1 MAYLQPLSYT
11 QIPPNYIRLLRINKD
26 ITNPEVGSLEVVS
39 LDQAPP
45 FYALSHSWGTQVQ
58 SAAVQVEGHVL
69 YLTPG
74 LAAGLRVF
82 KELAIEESSLSP
94 PLRYIW
100 IDSICVNQ
108 ESLSDRS
115 SQVAL
120 MRRIY
125 STSTTTLVWLG
136 TELDW
141 GPSAWKL
148 VEQIYE
154 VFHSRHPDAQTEADI
169 PVRICSDSSHAETGL
184 PVWDHE
190 SWGHLKQL
198 MDIEWFS
205 RIWVVQEVVLS
216 SRDPIIICGNRLYP
230 WHHLHWAS
238 TWMRRAG
245 YMRLPQIPER
255 LLNVNIMGNLRN
267 CLTKWPLDA
276 LMSFT
281 QTKFHATD
289 QRDKIFGLLGMA
301 AECQDG
307 SLMPEALRPDYSV
320 DTAQTY
326 LKVARFLLQN
336 GSSLAILTR
345 ARGAVGSPMRRQ
357 RLYDLTGLPS
367 WAPDWSDFRVFNKG
381 IRASLARVHFSDP
394 EKAPHLGFP
403 DSYTASARLGI
414 KVYESE
420 DSSVLRVGGAKLAT
434 VTKVYSFDDNEVSKD
449 EFELVLKLKIRNA
462 WNTFLSCLTL
472 ETADVISCATR
483 FIKTTTAER
492 HGLIGRSWDQS
503 LKDGMAYLLSLLETS
518 DDQIALPFLD
528 GDKRKSIEL
537 LRPLSVGGQP
547 EEYAFLACTYCFNR
561 SFLVASTGNIGIGP
575 SDTQVGDCISVIL
588 GGDVPYV
595 IRNDWT
601 WWSLVGEMY
610 LDGYMNG
617 EAVRAIEAG
626 RIQDEILDIK

>member
-1 MAYLQPLSYT
+1 MACLQPLSYT
-11 QIPPNYIRLLRINKD
+11 QIPPDHIRLLRINTD
-26 ITNPEVGSLEVVS
+26 ITEQDVGSLEVVS

-58 SAAVQVEGHVL
+58 SAAIQVEGHVL
-69 YLTPG
+69 FLTPG

-82 KELAIEESSLSP
+82 QELAIEESSLNP

-108 ESLSDRS
+108 ESLADRS

-125 STSTTTLVWLG
+125 STSITTLVWLG
-136 TELDW
+136 TEFVW

-148 VEQIYE
+148 VEQIYK
-154 VFHSRHPDAQTEADI
+154 VFHSRNPDAQTEADI
-169 PVRICSDSSHAETGL
+169 PVTICSDSSHAETGL
-184 PVWDHE
+184 PAWDHE
-190 SWGHLKQL
+190 SWGHLRQL

-216 SRDPIIICGNRLYP
+216 PRDPIIICGNRLYP
-230 WHHLHWAS
+230 WQHLHWTSA
-238 TWMRRAG
+238 WMRRAG
-245 YMRLPQIPER
+245 YMRLSQIPER

-289 QRDKIFGLLGMA
+289 QRDKIYGLLGMA
-301 AECQDG
+301 AECQAA

-326 LKVARFLLQN
+326 LRVARFLLQN

-345 ARGAVGSPMRRQ
+345 ARGAEGSPMRRQ
-357 RLYDLTGLPS
+357 RIYDLTGLPS
-367 WAPDWSDFRVFNKG
+367 WAPDWSDFLVYNKG

-394 EKAPHLGFP
+394 ERSPNLGFP
-403 DSYTASARLGI
+403 SNYTASAGLGL
-414 KVYESE
+414 KLYGSE

-434 VTKVYSFDDNEVSKD
+434 VTQVYSFDESEVSKD
-449 EFELVLKLKIRNA
+449 EFELVLESKIRNA
-462 WNTFLSCLTL
+462 WNVFVSCLTS
-472 ETADVISCATR
+472 EAADMVSCATS

-503 LKDGMAYLLSLLETS
+503 LKDGMAYLLRLLENS
-518 DDQIALPFLD
+518 AEKIAIPFLH
-528 GDKRKSIEL
+528 GDRRRSIEL
-537 LRPLSVGGQP
+537 LRPLSVRGQP

-575 SDTQVGDCISVIL
+575 SDTQAGDCISVIL

-595 IRNDWT
+595 IRNNWA
-601 WWSLVGEMY
+601 WWSFVGEMY
-610 LDGYMNG
+610 LNGYMNG
-617 EAVRAIEAG
+617 QAVRAIEAG
-626 RIQDEILDIK
+626 HIQDEVLDVK

>member
-1 MAYLQPLSYT
+1 MAGLQPLSYT
-11 QIPPNYIRLLRINKD
+11 QIPSNHIRLLRLNTD
-26 ITNPEVGSLEVVS
+26 ITNPSVGTLEVVD

-58 SAAVQVEGHVL
+58 SVAVQVEGNLL

-74 LAAGLRVF
+74 LSAGLRMF
-82 KELAIEESSLSP
+82 KGLAIEEYSLSP

-108 ESLSDRS
+108 ESLADRS

-125 STSTTTLVWLG
+125 STSITTLVWLG
-136 TELDW
+136 TELAW

-148 VEQIYE
+148 VEQIYD
-154 VFHSRHPDAQTEADI
+154 VFHSRHPASQTEADI

-184 PVWDHE
+184 PQWDHE

-216 SRDPIIICGNRLYP
+216 PRDPIIICGNRLYP
-230 WHHLHWAS
+230 WHHLHWTSA
-238 TWMRRAG
+238 WMRRAG

-267 CLTKWPLDA
+267 SLTKWPLDA

-357 RLYDLTGLPS
+357 RVYDLAGLPS

-394 EKAPHLGFP
+394 EKAPNLGFP
-403 DSYTASARLGI
+403 DNFNASAGLGI
-414 KVYESE
+414 KLYKS
-420 DSSVLRVGGAKLAT
+420 DDNSVLRVGGEKLAT
-434 VTKVYSFDDNEVSKD
+434 VTKVYSFDENEVSKD
-449 EFELVLKLKIRNA
+449 EFELVLESKIRNA
-462 WNTFLSCLTL
+462 WNTFVSSLTSD
-472 ETADVISCATR
+472 TADMVTCVTR
-483 FIKTTTAER
+483 FIRTTTAER
-492 HGLIGRSWDQS
+492 HGLVERSWDQS

-518 DDQIALPFLD
+518 DDRIALSFFN

-537 LRPLSVGGQP
+537 LRQLSVGGQS

-561 SFLVASTGNIGIGP
+561 SFLVASIGNIGIGP

-595 IRNDWT
+595 IREDWT

-617 EAVRAIEAG
+617 EAVRAIEDG
-626 RIQDEILDIK
+626 HMQEEILEIK

>member
-1 MAYLQPLSYT
+1 MAGLQPLSYT
-11 QIPPNYIRLLRINKD
+11 QIPPDHIRLLRLNTD
-26 ITNPEVGSLEVVS
+26 LTNPDVGSLEVVD

-74 LAAGLRVF
+74 LAAGLQVF
-82 KELAIEESSLSP
+82 KGLAIEEYSLSP
-94 PLRYIW
+94 PLR
-100 IDSICVNQ
+100 SFFTG
-108 ESLSDRS
+108 SSD
-115 SQVAL
+115 AKDL
-120 MRRIY
+120 FNLDNNIY
-125 STSTTTLVWLG
+125 
-136 TELDW
+136 D
-141 GPSAWKL
+141 
-148 VEQIYE
+148 
-154 VFHSRHPDAQTEADI
+154 VFHSRHPAAKTETDI
-169 PVRICSDSSHAETGL
+169 PRRIYSDSWHAETGL
-184 PVWDHE
+184 PEWKHE

-216 SRDPIIICGNRLYP
+216 PRDPIIICGNRLYP
-230 WHHLHWAS
+230 WHHLHWTSA
-238 TWMRRAG
+238 WMRRTG

-307 SLMPEALRPDYSV
+307 SLMPEALRPDYGV

-357 RLYDLTGLPS
+357 RVYDLTDLPS

-403 DSYTASARLGI
+403 DNFNASAGLGI
-414 KVYESE
+414 KLYKSE
-420 DSSVLRVGGAKLAT
+420 DNSVLRVGGEKLAT
-434 VTKVYSFDDNEVSKD
+434 VTKVYSFDENEVSKD
-449 EFELVLKLKIRNA
+449 EFELVLESKIRNA
-462 WNTFLSCLTL
+462 WNTFVSSLASDI
-472 ETADVISCATR
+472 ADMVACVTR
-483 FIKTTTAER
+483 FIRTTTADR

-503 LKDGMAYLLSLLETS
+503 LKDGMAFLLSLLETN
-518 DDQIALPFLD
+518 DDQIALPFFG

-537 LRPLSVGGQP
+537 LRPLSVGGKP
-547 EEYAFLACTYCFNR
+547 EEYAFLACNYCFNR

-601 WWSLVGEMY
+601 WWSFVGEMY
-610 LDGYMNG
+610 LDGYMHG
-617 EAVRAIEAG
+617 EAVRAIEVG
-626 RIQDEILDIK
+626 HVQEEILDIK